1 MPDNCGNLNTH
12 PCDSSLCQENLY
24 FTMQRV
30 NKRVK
35 QSSSQ
40 LLHSRQSLD
49 VTRWLAHGENT
60 TNLNSMNAGGSGD
73 LVTSKEVSNRN
84 GVRGN
89 KSRTNLQYKTG
100 VDKKHGSYSRYLSRR
115 VGKVLRQEK
124 SANVVKR
131 TAIIGGKSTK
141 TKIPPPPA
149 IPFSL
154 WSNTCCDVQSATIKN
169 GRLPKN

>member
-1 MPDNCGNLNTH
+1 
-12 PCDSSLCQENLY
+12 
-24 FTMQRV
+24 MQRV

-49 VTRWLAHGENT
+49 ATKWLAHGENT
-60 TNLNSMNAGGSGD
+60 TNLNSMKAGGSGD

-89 KSRTNLQYKTG
+89 KSRTNLQHKTG

-115 VGKVLRQEK
+115 VGKVLRHEK
-124 SANVVKR
+124 SANVVQR
-131 TAIIGGKSTK
+131 TAIIG
-141 TKIPPPPA
+141 
-149 IPFSL
+149 
-154 WSNTCCDVQSATIKN
+154 
-169 GRLPKN
+169 